1 MEAGMPSDAKEAS
14 GKARKRRPP
23 RIVIPES
30 NHVGFGDEASIR
42 VSEEMEFEVE
52 EREYCLASRK
62 GSRLVMEDGYG
73 VITNISGDP
82 KQAFFGVFDGHGGR
96 AAMDHV
102 REKLGKNIMAAINE
116 LNGEGKL
123 DEAIKE
129 GYLTT
134 DKEFLSQGVS
144 SGTCVATG
152 LLKDGE
158 LHVAN
163 VGDCRVVLS
172 RNGVAEVLTSDHSA
186 GRDDERARIEDLGG
200 YVSCKNGVWRIQDS
214 LAISRAIGDLH
225 FKDWI
230 ISEPEIVSLRLM
242 PDCEFL
248 IMASD
253 GLWDKVTNQEAVEV
267 VLKHT
272 SPLQACKSLMDLSS
286 SRGNKDDKTVMVIDL
301 QRFLQGCLVN
311 RPGSKVKRQFQ
322 TLPTGS
328 GLNGPVGR
336 DRVLEHR

>member
-1 MEAGMPSDAKEAS
+1 
-14 GKARKRRPP
+14 
-23 RIVIPES
+23 
-30 NHVGFGDEASIR
+30 
-42 VSEEMEFEVE
+42 MEFEVE

-82 KQAFFGVFDGHGGR
+82 KQ
-96 AAMDHV
+96 
-102 REKLGKNIMAAINE
+102 LGKNIMAAINE

-134 DKEFLSQGVS
+134 DKEFLSQNLIKQGVS

-214 LAISRAIGDLH
+214 LAVSRAIGDLH
-225 FKDWI
+225 LKDWI

-242 PDCEFL
+242 PDSGRDDAEEDVKTDVGSEVDEPGAEAEAGGEGKKRGVVVWWKVPFEMMKLCAFRVKP
-248 IMASD
+248 IWSFSVAVAMI
-253 GLWDKVTNQEAVEV
+253 GLVVMGRRLYDMKRKSRSVTLKVTVDDKVRSHVECWFM
-267 VLKHT
+267 L
-272 SPLQACKSLMDLSS
+272 
-286 SRGNKDDKTVMVIDL
+286 
-301 QRFLQGCLVN
+301 F
-311 RPGSKVKRQFQ
+311 
-322 TLPTGS
+322 
-328 GLNGPVGR
+328 
-336 DRVLEHR
+336 